1 MKYDKVKTLAHP
13 LAAKWPVVI
22 VELDVIIHNEDDSSM
37 SIANNFPGTQV
48 LDLDR
53 AEVETAKQ
61 ESRLRNSTMDCSFAI
76 SDLNDTKMLLV
87 EFRFNY
93 LNLKNLNRNKLLD
106 KVAGS
111 ILLLGN
117 TIGIFQEYIFIFQPS
132 LKAQAQRRL
141 FMMNPKIPTNYI
153 ALDVNDLKSRF
164 F

>member
-1 MKYDKVKTLAHP
+1 MKYDKISTVSHYLAVKMS
-13 LAAKWPVVI
+13 KIVVN
-22 VELDVIIHNEDDSSM
+22 LDLMIHSEDISSLIM
-37 SIANNFPGTQV
+37 ANNFPDTKV
-48 LDLDR
+48 LDIDA
-53 AEVETAKQ
+53 AEVEIAKY
-61 ESRLRNSTMDCSFAI
+61 EFRLQNSTMDCSFAI

-117 TIGIFQEYIFIFQPS
+117 NIGIFQEYIFIFQPS

-141 FMMNPKIPTNYI
+141 FMMNPKIPSNYI
-153 ALDVNDLKSRF
+153 ALEINDLKSRF

>member
-1 MKYDKVKTLAHP
+1 MKYSKNCTLAHY
-13 LAAKWPVVI
+13 LAVKLPTI
-22 VELDVIIHNEDDSSM
+22 LKDLDLIIHNEDDSSLKA
-37 SIANNFPGTQV
+37 ANNFQDTKV
-48 LDLDR
+48 MDMDA

-61 ESRLRNSTMDCSFAI
+61 DLRLQNSTMDCCFAI
-76 SDLNDTKMLLV
+76 SDLNNTKMLLV

-93 LNLKNLNRNKLLD
+93 TNLKNLNRNKLLD

-117 TIGIFQEYIFIFQPS
+117 TIEIFQEYIFIFQPS

-141 FMMNPKIPTNYI
+141 FMMNPKIPTYYI
-153 ALDVNDLKSRF
+153 ALDINDLKSRF